1 MEVYLKSHGA
11 GGFEVSLAGLTAVLP
26 AVPQFTISS
35 PLKSPSVHCAQL
47 QAMRPFSET
56 GDQTSIESIQ
66 DLSSL
71 VKILEAL

>member
-1 MEVYLKSHGA
+1 MYLNSHGA
-11 GGFEVSLAGLTAVLP
+11 GGFDVLPVGLTAVFYP

-35 PLKSPSVHCAQL
+35 PLNSPSEHCARL
-47 QAMRPFSET
+47 RAMRSCSET

-71 VKILEAL
+71 VKILEVL